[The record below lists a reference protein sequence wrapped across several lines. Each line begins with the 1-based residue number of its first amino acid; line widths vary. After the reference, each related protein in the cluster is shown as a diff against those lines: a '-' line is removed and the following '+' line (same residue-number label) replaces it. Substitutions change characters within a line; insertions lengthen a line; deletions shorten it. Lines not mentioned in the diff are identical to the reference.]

1 VGILFLETS
10 TGGPDRYDRAD
21 DAVQQEQEHDMVQRK
36 AAVRRPSAAQKRRA
50 LEVYE
55 RLGAE
60 YAGARIALTYDSPFQ
75 LLVAVILSAQTTDV
89 GVNKVT
95 PVLFDAYPDAP
106 SLADAD
112 AADVE
117 RIVHPTGFFRNKTKN
132 IMGAARRIVAEYD
145 GRVPDTM
152 DELLTLPGVAR
163 KTANIVLANA
173 YGVID
178 GIAVDTHVFRLS
190 HRLGFTKQEDPVKV
204 ETDLMALFPRET
216 WMELTYRLIEHGRAV
231 CDAKRPICGG
241 CALAEIC
248 PSAFKVKGWREKA

>member
-1 VGILFLETS
+1 M
-10 TGGPDRYDRAD
+10 PP
-21 DAVQQEQEHDMVQRK
+21 RK
-36 AAVRRPSAAQKRRA
+36 ATTRRISAAQRGRA
-50 LEVYE
+50 LEVY
-55 RLGAE
+55 RLLGEE
-60 YAGARIALTYDSPFQ
+60 YPRARIMLRYRDPFQ

-95 PVLFDAYPDAP
+95 PVLFEAYPDAA
-106 SLADAD
+106 SLAAAD
-112 AADVE
+112 PADVE

-132 IMGAARRIVAEYD
+132 IMGAARRITAEYD

-204 ETDLMALFPRET
+204 ERDLMALFPRET

-231 CDAKRPICGG
+231 CDARRPVCGA
-241 CALAEIC
+241 CTLAEVC
-248 PSAFKVKGWREKA
+248 PSAFKVKGWRENA

>member
-1 VGILFLETS
+1 M
-10 TGGPDRYDRAD
+10 A
-21 DAVQQEQEHDMVQRK
+21 QRRTT
-36 AAVRRPSAAQKRRA
+36 ARGPSAAKKRRA
-50 LEVYE
+50 MEVYD
-55 RLGAE
+55 RLGAA
-60 YAGARIALTYDSPFQ
+60 YPSARIALAYDSPFQ

-89 GVNKVT
+89 GVNKAT
-95 PVLFDAYPDAP
+95 PPLFEAYPDAE
-106 SLADAD
+106 SLAAAD

-178 GIAVDTHVFRLS
+178 GIAVDTHVSRLS
-190 HRLGFTKQEDPVKV
+190 QRLGFTKQEDPVKI
-204 ETDLMALFPRET
+204 EADLMALFPRET

-241 CALAEIC
+241 CTLAEIC

>member
-1 VGILFLETS
+1 MSPPT
-10 TGGPDRYDRAD
+10 D
-21 DAVQQEQEHDMVQRK
+21 QEHDMAQRK
-36 AAVRRPSAAQKRRA
+36 PAVRRPSAALRQRA
-50 LEVYE
+50 ADVYE
-55 RLGAE
+55 RLGRE
-60 YAGARIALTYDSPFQ
+60 YPGARIALSYDSPFQ

-95 PVLFDAYPDAP
+95 PVLFEAYPDAV
-106 SLADAD
+106 SLAGAD
-112 AADVE
+112 PSDVE

-132 IMGAARRIVAEYD
+132 IMGAARRIVADYD

-152 DELLTLPGVAR
+152 DDLLTLPGVAR

-190 HRLGFTKQEDPVKV
+190 HRLGFTKREDPVKV
-204 ETDLMALFPRET
+204 ESDLMALFPRDT

-231 CDAKRPICGG
+231 CDARRPACGV
-241 CALAEIC
+241 CKLAGLC
-248 PSAFKVKGWREKA
+248 PSAFKVEGWRERL

>member
-1 VGILFLETS
+1 M
-10 TGGPDRYDRAD
+10 A
-21 DAVQQEQEHDMVQRK
+21 QRK
-36 AAVRRPSAAQKRRA
+36 SPAPRPSAAQKERA
-50 LEVYE
+50 AAVYAA
-55 RLGAE
+55 LGRE
-60 YAGARIALTYDSPFQ
+60 YPGARIALAYDSPFQ

-95 PVLFDAYPDAP
+95 PVLFETYPDAA
-106 SLADAD
+106 SLAAAD
-112 AADVE
+112 PADVE

-132 IMGAARRIVAEYD
+132 IMGAAQRIQAEYR

-173 YGVID
+173 FGVID
-178 GIAVDTHVFRLS
+178 GIAVDTHVLRLS
-190 HRLGFTKQEDPVKV
+190 RRLGFTKQEDPVKV
-204 ETDLMALFPRET
+204 ERDLMALFPRED

-241 CALAEIC
+241 CAIAEIC